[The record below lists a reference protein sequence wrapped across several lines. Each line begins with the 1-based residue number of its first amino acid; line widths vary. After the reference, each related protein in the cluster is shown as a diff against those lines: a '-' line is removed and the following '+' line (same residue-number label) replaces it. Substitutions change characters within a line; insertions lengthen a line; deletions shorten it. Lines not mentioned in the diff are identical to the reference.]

1 MISHMFMIIMLYGSF
16 ISSSTSSGVGSIK
29 SSLNMGAKI
38 NGVSDLVVIEVKS
51 LTAND
56 IYYTSLMFREL

>member
-1 MISHMFMIIMLYGSF
+1 
-16 ISSSTSSGVGSIK
+16 
-29 SSLNMGAKI
+29 MGAKI